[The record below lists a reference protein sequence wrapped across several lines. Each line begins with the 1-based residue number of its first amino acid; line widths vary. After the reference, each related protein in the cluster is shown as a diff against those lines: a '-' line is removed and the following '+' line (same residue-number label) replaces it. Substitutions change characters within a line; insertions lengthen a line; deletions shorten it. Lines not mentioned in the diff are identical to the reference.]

1 MSTEYTVKPQNDIQ
15 SGSNRQQGAARRDDD
30 LAPANDAVEYLKAY
44 ARQRPEVAALWCFGV
59 GFILGWKLKP
69 W

>member
-1 MSTEYTVKPQNDIQ
+1 MNLTKTLDRPATGFGVTPGDQMQ
-15 SGSNRQQGAARRDDD
+15 PAQD
-30 LAPANDAVEYLKAY
+30 LANYLKGY
-44 ARQRPEVAALWCFGV
+44 ARQRPEVAALWCFGI

>member
-1 MSTEYTVKPQNDIQ
+1 MATTKTPTRMSASRAETPAKSSDASDFGNDLI
-15 SGSNRQQGAARRDDD
+15 
-30 LAPANDAVEYLKAY
+30 EHLKEY
-44 ARQRPEVAALWCFGV
+44 AREKPEVAALWCFGI